1 MNISSV
7 FRKQLEEY
15 ERQMTEAAAVYAEA
29 SSAIRAISALANR
42 LREEM
47 ENEADSDAGMEK
59 EVSHGS

>member
-15 ERQMTEAAAVYAEA
+15 ERQMNEAAAAYAEA
-29 SSAIRAISALANR
+29 SSAIKAISALANR

-47 ENEADSDAGMEK
+47 ESETHSDEGVEK